1 MKYISYSKN
10 RYKKNMTQSFI
21 TKIKKDKEFQKLYD
35 IEKKKLDIAIALTKA
50 RKEKRFTQKEVAD
63 RAKVTWE
70 TVSSIENGRANPS
83 LATINKVFAAV
94 GKKLNLQIT

>member
-1 MKYISYSKN
+1 
-10 RYKKNMTQSFI
+10 MTQSFI
-21 TKIKKDKEFQKLYD
+21 TKIRKDKEFQEFYD

-50 RKEKRFTQKEVAD
+50 RKKKNFTQKEVAK
-63 RAKVTWE
+63 RANVAWE

-94 GKKLNLQIT
+94 GKNLNLQIT